1 MTFACHFGM
10 PENMRRTIFGL
21 TVLLSFGLV
30 HAAPVEKVIEYT
42 SGGVVCE
49 GIHVVDPARSGKLP
63 SVLVVH
69 QWTGVSENEKMRARM
84 LADLGY
90 NVFVADVYG
99 KGIRPPGPP
108 ASAKESSKYKS
119 NRPLLRQ
126 RVNDA
131 LSELKKLPE
140 TDASRLAA
148 IGYCFG
154 GTAVVEL
161 ARSGADVKGV
171 VSFHGSLDS
180 PTPADGKNIKCE
192 VLALHGADDP
202 FVPAADV
209 KAFEDEL
216 TAADVKYELV
226 KYPGAV
232 HSFTQ
237 KSAGDDPKK
246 GAAYNADADAK
257 SWVAMKAFFERLL
270 K

>member
-1 MTFACHFGM
+1 MKTTFFSLVM
-10 PENMRRTIFGL
+10 
-21 TVLLSFGLV
+21 LLSVSALS
-30 HAAPVEKVIEYT
+30 AAPVEKLIEYT
-42 SGGVVCE
+42 SAGVVCE
-49 GIHVVDPARSGKLP
+49 GIHVVDPAKAGKLP

-108 ASAKESSKYKS
+108 ASVKESSKYKS
-119 NRPLLRQ
+119 DRPLLRQ
-126 RVNDA
+126 RVSDA
-131 LSELKKLPE
+131 LEVLKKLPE
-140 TDASRLAA
+140 TDTAKVTA

-154 GTAVVEL
+154 GTAVIEL
-161 ARSGADVKGV
+161 ARAGADVKGV

-216 TAADVKYELV
+216 TAANVKYELV
-226 KYPGAV
+226 KYPDAV

-237 KSAGDDPKK
+237 KSAGNDPKK
-246 GAAYNADADAK
+246 GSAYNADADAK
-257 SWVAMKAFFERLL
+257 SWVAMKAFFDRLL

>member
-1 MTFACHFGM
+1 MKTSLAL
-10 PENMRRTIFGL
+10 IA
-21 TVLLSFGLV
+21 SFFV
-30 HAAPVEKVIEYT
+30 SVASAEVVEKSVEYT
-42 SGGVVCE
+42 SAGVVCE
-49 GIHVVDPARSGKLP
+49 GLHVVDNAKTGPLP

-84 LADLGY
+84 LAELGY

-99 KGIRPPGPP
+99 KGVRPPGPP
-108 ASAKESSKYKS
+108 ASAKEAGKYKAD
-119 NRPLLRQ
+119 RALLRQ
-126 RVNDA
+126 RLNDA
-131 LSELKKLPE
+131 LAELKKLPQ
-140 TDASRLAA
+140 TNASKLAA

-154 GTAVVEL
+154 GTGVIEL
-161 ARSGADVKGV
+161 ARSGAEVSGV
-171 VSFHGSLDS
+171 VSFHGGLDS
-180 PTPADGKNIKCE
+180 PTPADGKNIKGE

-216 TAADVKYELV
+216 TSAGVKYELV

-232 HSFTQ
+232 HAFTQ
-237 KSAGDDPKK
+237 KAAGDDPKK

-257 SWVAMKAFFERLL
+257 SWVAMKSFFERIL

>member
-1 MTFACHFGM
+1 MKTPLALIASLFVSVASA
-10 PENMRRTIFGL
+10 E
-21 TVLLSFGLV
+21 V
-30 HAAPVEKVIEYT
+30 VEKTVEYT
-42 SGGVVCE
+42 SAGVVCE
-49 GIHVVDPARSGKLP
+49 GLHVVDNAKTGPLP

-84 LADLGY
+84 LAELGY

-108 ASAKESSKYKS
+108 ASAKEAGKYKAD
-119 NRPLLRQ
+119 RALLRQ
-126 RVNDA
+126 RLNDA
-131 LSELKKLPE
+131 LAELKKLPQ
-140 TDASRLAA
+140 TNASKLAA

-154 GTAVVEL
+154 GTGVIEL
-161 ARSGADVKGV
+161 ARSGAEVAGV
-171 VSFHGSLDS
+171 VSFHGGLDS
-180 PTPADGKNIKCE
+180 PTPADGRNIKGE

-216 TAADVKYELV
+216 TSAGVKYELV

-232 HSFTQ
+232 HAFTQ
-237 KSAGDDPKK
+237 KAAGDDPKK

-257 SWVAMKAFFERLL
+257 SWLAMKAFFDRIL

>member
-1 MTFACHFGM
+1 MKTPLALIASLFVSIASA
-10 PENMRRTIFGL
+10 E
-21 TVLLSFGLV
+21 V
-30 HAAPVEKVIEYT
+30 VEKTVEYT
-42 SGGVVCE
+42 SAGVVCE
-49 GIHVVDPARSGKLP
+49 GLHVVDNAKTGPLP

-84 LADLGY
+84 LAELGY

-108 ASAKESSKYKS
+108 ASAKEAGKYKAD
-119 NRPLLRQ
+119 RALLRQ
-126 RVNDA
+126 RLNDA
-131 LSELKKLPE
+131 LAELKKLPQ
-140 TDASRLAA
+140 TNASKLAA

-154 GTAVVEL
+154 GTGVIEL
-161 ARSGADVKGV
+161 ARSGAEVAGV
-171 VSFHGSLDS
+171 VSFHGGLDS
-180 PTPADGKNIKCE
+180 PTPADGKNIKGE

-216 TAADVKYELV
+216 TSAGVKYELV

-232 HSFTQ
+232 HAFTQ
-237 KSAGDDPKK
+237 KAAGDDPKK

-257 SWVAMKAFFERLL
+257 SWLAMKAFFDRLL

>member
-1 MTFACHFGM
+1 MKTSLAL
-10 PENMRRTIFGL
+10 IA
-21 TVLLSFGLV
+21 SFFV
-30 HAAPVEKVIEYT
+30 SVASAEVVEKSVEYT
-42 SGGVVCE
+42 SAGVVCE
-49 GIHVVDPARSGKLP
+49 GLHVVDNAKTGPLP

-84 LADLGY
+84 LAELGY

-99 KGIRPPGPP
+99 KGVRPPGPP
-108 ASAKESSKYKS
+108 ASAKEAGKYKAD
-119 NRPLLRQ
+119 RALLRQ
-126 RVNDA
+126 RLNDA
-131 LSELKKLPE
+131 LAELKKLPQ
-140 TDASRLAA
+140 TNASKLAA

-154 GTAVVEL
+154 GTGVIEL
-161 ARSGADVKGV
+161 ARSGAEVSGV
-171 VSFHGSLDS
+171 VSFHGGLDS
-180 PTPADGKNIKCE
+180 PTPADGKNIKGE

-216 TAADVKYELV
+216 TSAGVKYELV

-232 HSFTQ
+232 HAFTQ
-237 KSAGDDPKK
+237 KAAGDDPKK

-257 SWVAMKAFFERLL
+257 SWVAMKAFFERIL